1 MDYALLGATAALTV
15 IGILSIYSSGL
26 TAEGVHVSNEYLKQI
41 IWAVSGLAILVVVS
55 LIDYQRMKDYS
66 PIVYAFFLLLILYVR
81 FFGHEVNGA
90 KSWIG
95 LFGEFGIQP
104 SEFMKIAVILFLAQY
119 LSESEHQSSFRRL
132 LVAFA
137 IILVPVVIIITQ
149 ADMGTALVFFP
160 IFLFMAYMAG
170 IDRRYIFFILAAIL
184 ATVILTILPLWEQY
198 ILKSPTGFLYILYKA
213 PYVFELIGASCLVL
227 GLSAWGWVSFK
238 KKYYFWIAY
247 IALLAV
253 GALTASVLAH
263 KSLKEYQ
270 IMRLIVFLDPSI
282 DPRGSGWNILQSITA
297 IGSGGVLGK
306 GFLQGTQSHY
316 RYLPQQSTD
325 FIFSIIAEEWGFI
338 GGFVVFSLYYVL
350 LRRCSNLLKTV
361 KDSYATYVVAGIMG
375 MIFFHFMINAGMAM
389 GIMPVT
395 GIPLFFLSY
404 GGASLWVIMIAIG
417 LLLGI
422 SARRFRT

>member
-1 MDYALLGATAALTV
+1 MSTFRKTISEMDYALLGATAALTV

-227 GLSAWGWVSFK
+227 GLSAWGWISFK
-238 KKYYFWIAY
+238 
-247 IALLAV
+247 
-253 GALTASVLAH
+253 
-263 KSLKEYQ
+263 
-270 IMRLIVFLDPSI
+270 
-282 DPRGSGWNILQSITA
+282 
-297 IGSGGVLGK
+297 
-306 GFLQGTQSHY
+306 
-316 RYLPQQSTD
+316 
-325 FIFSIIAEEWGFI
+325 
-338 GGFVVFSLYYVL
+338 
-350 LRRCSNLLKTV
+350 
-361 KDSYATYVVAGIMG
+361 
-375 MIFFHFMINAGMAM
+375 
-389 GIMPVT
+389 
-395 GIPLFFLSY
+395 
-404 GGASLWVIMIAIG
+404 
-417 LLLGI
+417 
-422 SARRFRT
+422 

>member
-1 MDYALLGATAALTV
+1 MDFAILGAALALTV
-15 IGILSIYSSGL
+15 LGILSIYSSGL

-41 IWAVSGLAILVVVS
+41 VWAVSGLVLLAIVS
-55 LIDYQRMKDYS
+55 LVDYQRMKDYS
-66 PIVYAFFLLLILYVR
+66 FFIYLFFLAVILYVR

-104 SEFMKIAVILFLAQY
+104 SEFMKIATILFLAQY
-119 LSESEHQSSFRRL
+119 LSNSEHLASFRRL
-132 LVAFA
+132 LVSFA
-137 IILVPVVIIITQ
+137 IILAPVLIIILQ
-149 ADMGTALVFFP
+149 SDMGTALVFFP
-160 IFLFMAYMAG
+160 IFLFMAFIAG
-170 IDRRYIFFILAAIL
+170 LDRRYIVFILAAIIGTS
-184 ATVILTILPLWEQY
+184 ALTILPLWEQY
-198 ILKSPTGFLYILYKA
+198 ILKTPTNFLFILYKA
-213 PYVFELIGASCLVL
+213 PYVAYMVAAAALILL
-227 GLSAWGWVSFK
+227 LSAWGWFSFK

-247 IALLAV
+247 AALLV
-253 GALTASVLAH
+253 ASSLAASAFAH
-263 KSLKEYQ
+263 KALKDYQ

-338 GGFVVFSLYYVL
+338 GGFAVFALYYIL
-350 LRRCSNLLKTV
+350 LRRCSNLLKTA
-361 KDSYATYVVAGIMG
+361 KDSYASYIVAGIMG

-404 GGASLWVIMIAIG
+404 GGASLWAIMIAVG